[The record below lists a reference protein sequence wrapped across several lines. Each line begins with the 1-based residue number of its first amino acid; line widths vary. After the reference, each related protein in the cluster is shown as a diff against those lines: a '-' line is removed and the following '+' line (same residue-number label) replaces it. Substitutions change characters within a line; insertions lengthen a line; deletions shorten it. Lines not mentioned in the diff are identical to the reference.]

1 VIESVKEALQ
11 RFQTGVIAVWFPI
24 KEERETAAWTA
35 AFARSVTRETLSSEL
50 WLYPRDS
57 RVALNGSGML
67 IVNPP
72 YLLAERMAVWL
83 PELQASLDTGH
94 TGGTRVRMAGS

>member
-1 VIESVKEALQ
+1 MRSVTDALH

-24 KEERETAAWTA
+24 KEERETERWVNAVATGA
-35 AFARSVTRETLSSEL
+35 KRETLISEF

-72 YLLAERMAVWL
+72 YLFGERTAAWL
-83 PELQASLDTGH
+83 PELQARLDVGRS
-94 TGGTRVRMAGS
+94 GGTSVRTVV